1 MKQPG
6 SPTVRRRRLASDLRR
21 MREKA
26 ELTMEQ
32 VAERLGWSITKVSR
46 IETSKVGV
54 TVKDVGLLLDLF
66 ELTPSRRAEI
76 LTLARDAQKKGWWEG
91 YGDLPTEYATYIGL
105 EAATTSIRSFAP
117 EIVPGLLQTEDYA
130 RAVIRAALITSPPGE
145 IERRVEVRV
154 ARQARLSQQD
164 PLRLWSVLDE
174 ATLRRLVGGPD
185 VMRAQLRHLA
195 DLTETPNIT
204 LQVLPFAV
212 GAHAATSGA
221 FSIFEF
227 PEQADADVVFLENLT
242 GSLYVEK
249 ETDVYR
255 YTLAFDHL
263 RAKARDPDESR
274 RFITE
279 MIGLTAES

>member
-54 TVKDVGLLLDLF
+54 TVKDVGLLLDLY
-66 ELTPSRRAEI
+66 ELTPSRRAEV

-145 IERRVEVRV
+145 IERRVEVRM

-195 DLTETPNIT
+195 DLAETPNIT

-227 PEQADADVVFLENLT
+227 PEQVDADVVFLENLT

-274 RFITE
+274 RCITE